1 MLCRNHFLEFQYEYL
16 FAINTTD
23 HKTMNFDNHK
33 NSHNLTLE
41 LIWLKECL
49 EKRIEEYTSNTPF
62 DFSSLLPPTLAKE
75 GSPFAEFIY
84 EQNLSP
90 EDRLILILSIV
101 PEQEPELLCMI
112 TSNPDKRLM
121 ISAGLI
127 SLDNPLKLKPTAS
140 TILFLLAGRDR
151 ALRNFYERK
160 LYDHNTLFNKGILE
174 FQSTHDKDSRTEAA
188 LTIAQ
193 DKYDLLVTGAYR
205 KPVHSPDFPA
215 REVRHQLNWEDLVL
229 APSTRQKLNQL
240 IDTLEENI
248 LIPPG
253 KNILRYKNLQP
264 RALFKGPPGTGKTV
278 TAGII
283 GKLLDKPVYRIDLSL
298 IVDKYVGE
306 TEKNLSR
313 LFNTAESKGWI
324 LFFDEADSLFSQRI
338 SDVKNSNDHYSNLEV
353 NYLLQRIEDYDGM
366 LILGTNHDENID
378 KAFFRRFDSIIP
390 FPLPEKE
397 QRLELWEKLL
407 KEDFTLAEDIVL
419 EELADYYTLS
429 NSDISSVVRKA
440 VGRVAGLK
448 NGFVL
453 ELNTLLECLKE
464 ICENQ
469 NLPYAPLDQ
478 MRQIKGKTG
487 GKGKISSV
495 PIMDSQL
502 KEKNNNALTEP
513 AADFKMV
520 LKNKESVTDTTYPN
534 SLQEAANKHMAE
546 ETEKM
551 KRHIA
556 NLKRL

>member
-1 MLCRNHFLEFQYEYL
+1 
-16 FAINTTD
+16 
-23 HKTMNFDNHK
+23 MNFDNLT

-49 EKRIEEYTSNTPF
+49 EKRIEEYAAHAAF
-62 DFSSLLPPTLAKE
+62 DFHSLPPPLLEKE
-75 GSPFAEFIY
+75 NSPFAEFIY
-84 EQNLSP
+84 DHQLSP
-90 EDRLILILSIV
+90 EDRLILILSIA
-101 PEQEPELLCMI
+101 PEQEPELLSI
-112 TSNPDKRLM
+112 LTTHPDKKLLL
-121 ISAGLI
+121 SAGLRASEN
-127 SLDNPLKLKPTAS
+127 SLRIIPTVT
-140 TILFLLAGRDR
+140 TILFLLAGKDR
-151 ALRNFYERK
+151 ALRNAQEKK
-160 LYDHNTLFNKGILE
+160 LYDHHSLFSKGTLELRSPQNAYSKMDA
-174 FQSTHDKDSRTEAA
+174 S
-188 LTIAQ
+188 LTIVQ

-215 REVRHQLNWEDLVL
+215 REVRHQLSWEDLVL
-229 APSTRQKLNQL
+229 APSTRHKLNQL
-240 IDTLEENI
+240 IATLEENT
-248 LIPPG
+248 LIPPQ

-378 KAFFRRFDSIIP
+378 QAFFRRFDSIIP
-390 FPLPEKE
+390 FPVPETE
-397 QRLELWEKLL
+397 QRLELWTKLL
-407 KEDFTLAEDIVL
+407 TQDFTLSDDIVL
-419 EELADYYTLS
+419 EEIAAYYTLP
-429 NSDISSVVRKA
+429 NSDITSVVRKA

-453 ELNTLLECLKE
+453 EVSVLLECLKE

-469 NLPYAPLDQ
+469 KLPFASLEQMKRIKKNILPEEKTTSPLLS
-478 MRQIKGKTG
+478 T
-487 GKGKISSV
+487 
-495 PIMDSQL
+495 PPE
-502 KEKNNNALTEP
+502 EKLATEELRP
-513 AADFKMV
+513 DFTMV
-520 LKNKESVTDTTYPN
+520 LKQRESGYDKNFPN
-534 SLQEAANKHMAE
+534 PVQEATNKRFEE

-556 NLKRL
+556 NLKKF